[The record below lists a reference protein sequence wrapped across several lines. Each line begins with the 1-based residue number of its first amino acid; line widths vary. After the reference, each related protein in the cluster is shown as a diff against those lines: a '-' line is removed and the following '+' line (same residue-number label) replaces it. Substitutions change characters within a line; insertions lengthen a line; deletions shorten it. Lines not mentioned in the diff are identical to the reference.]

1 MMLGPS
7 HGVCMK
13 GYYVAIISTTKEK
26 EDINEDLSIAF
37 KIVGDI
43 LYRFDSEEVMYTPKN
58 HSDNIF
64 ITSTLDPTS
73 HFESAADDVMRVYK
87 EITGKELDL
96 SIDDKYQE

>member
-26 EDINEDLSIAF
+26 ENINEDLQLAF
-37 KIVGDI
+37 NIVGDV

-58 HSDNIF
+58 YSDNIF

-73 HFESAADDVMRVYK
+73 HFESAANDVQVVYK
-87 EITGKELDL
+87 
-96 SIDDKYQE
+96 